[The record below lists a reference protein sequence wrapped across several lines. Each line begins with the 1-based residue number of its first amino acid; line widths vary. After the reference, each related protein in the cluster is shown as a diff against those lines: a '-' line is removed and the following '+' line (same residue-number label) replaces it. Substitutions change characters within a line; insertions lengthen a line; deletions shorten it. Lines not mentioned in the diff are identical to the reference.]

1 MKKTCKKLLGGALAV
16 AAVMTMSLTAFA
28 ASTVAWDDFSATL
41 PKNQGDTEVSTV
53 ARSNS
58 ASTEKNF
65 TVNITSMPSGYT
77 AVRAWT
83 EKPAGANYSNP
94 YKQIGSGESDVSYST
109 TPAQGKNVVLNLDN
123 PVKTTKT
130 PTVKGKWTPN

>member
-1 MKKTCKKLLGGALAV
+1 MTKTGKRLLASTMAV

-28 ASTVAWDDFSATL
+28 AVSWDSFSAKL

-58 ASTEKNF
+58 SSSTNYF
-65 TVNITSMPSGYT
+65 TIDITTMPSGYT

-83 EKPAGANYSNP
+83 EGKYGGNYSNP
-94 YKQIGSGESDVSYST
+94 YNQVDGAETNVKYSK
-109 TPAQGKNVVLNLDN
+109 TPEKGKNITLNLDN
-123 PVKTTKT
+123 PVKTTNT